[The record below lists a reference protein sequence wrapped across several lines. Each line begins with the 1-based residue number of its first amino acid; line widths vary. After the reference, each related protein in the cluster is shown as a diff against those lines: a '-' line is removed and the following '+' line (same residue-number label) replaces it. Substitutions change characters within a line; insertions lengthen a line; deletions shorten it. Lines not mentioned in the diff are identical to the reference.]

1 MVYHVLR
8 KIKSLYFSYNEVA
21 ALLEI
26 QPESARVLCSRY
38 VSKDLLV
45 RVKRNI
51 YLLRERWDYLV
62 DTEIM
67 KIANVIQVPSYVSL
81 TSALVYYGY
90 TTQIQQDFIE
100 SMGVSR
106 SFNKVIK
113 DKEFYYTRIPEKY
126 FFDFARIN
134 NIFLASP
141 EKALIDAI
149 YLSALGRYSID
160 VSSLELYK
168 FDETRI
174 QQLLDLYP
182 ERVTKWW
189 KRHVS
194 S

>member
-1 MVYHVLR
+1 MIYQVLR
-8 KIKSLYFSYNEVA
+8 KIKPLYFSYNEVA

-26 QPESARVLCSRY
+26 KPESARVLCSRY

-51 YLLRERWDYLV
+51 YLLGERWDYLA
-62 DTEIM
+62 DTETM
-67 KIANVIQVPSYVSL
+67 QIANVIQVPSYVSL

-90 TTQIQQDFIE
+90 TTQIQRDFIE

-106 SFNKVIK
+106 SFNRVIK
-113 DKEFYYTRIPEKY
+113 DKEFYYTRIPKKY

-134 NIFLASP
+134 NVFIASP

-168 FDETRI
+168 FDKARI
-174 QQLLDLYP
+174 RQLLDLYP
-182 ERVTKWW
+182 ERVTKRW
-189 KRHVS
+189 KQYES
-194 S
+194 N